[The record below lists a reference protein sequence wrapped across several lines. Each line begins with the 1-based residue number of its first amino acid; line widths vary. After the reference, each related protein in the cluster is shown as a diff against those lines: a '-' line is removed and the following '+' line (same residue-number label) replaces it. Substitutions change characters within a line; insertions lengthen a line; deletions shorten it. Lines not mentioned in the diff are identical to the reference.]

1 MPPES
6 TESAAAAVVAPPL
19 LDVRE
24 AMREDILGCTLKP
37 GQRLKIEDLR
47 KRYEASVGTL
57 REALVQLVSEGLVQ
71 AEVNRGFAVAPV
83 SVADLMDITELRVDL
98 ECKALGGAMQE
109 GDDDW
114 EARILGAFHV
124 MRKMEPTL
132 RGGALQDPARMREW
146 AERHRRFHDALV
158 SACPSAWVLRFRQ
171 TLFDQARRY
180 RALSM
185 RHSTVPGRLD
195 QHQAL
200 MDAVMNRDAVRA
212 FELAELHIRDTTRNV
227 LEQLRTGES
236 AAG

>member
-1 MPPES
+1 MPSELFEIPQS
-6 TESAAAAVVAPPL
+6 TVPAP
-19 LDVRE
+19 DIRE
-24 AMREDILGCTLKP
+24 TMREDILGCTLKP

-47 KRYEASVGTL
+47 KRYDASVGTL

-71 AEVNRGFAVAPV
+71 TEANRGFAVAPV

-109 GDDDW
+109 GDDEW
-114 EARILGAFHV
+114 EARIIGAFHV

-132 RGGALQDPARMREW
+132 RGAALEDASRMREW
-146 AERHRRFHDALV
+146 AERHKRFHDALV
-158 SACPSAWVLRFRQ
+158 SACPSTWVLRFRQ

-185 RHSTVPGRLD
+185 QHSSAPGRLD

-200 MDAVMNRDAVRA
+200 MEAVIARDTTRA
-212 FELAELHIRDTTRNV
+212 FELAESHIRDTTRNV
-227 LEQLRTGES
+227 LEQLRTR
-236 AAG
+236 ALDVN